1 MISNKN
7 TTIEILNRYGLFA
20 KKKFGQNFLIDN
32 NIVKKIVS
40 TANIDKETGVIE
52 IGPGIGAMTEILAMN
67 AGKVLCYEIDE
78 DMVKILSEVITNDNV
93 KVIHND
99 FLKVNILED
108 ISYFEGLK
116 RIVVVSNL
124 PYYITTPIIFKLL
137 DHSDVISSMYFM
149 VQKEVCTRLTACE
162 GNKDYGSL
170 SVLIKLNGIAKQ
182 EFIVTRN
189 CFYPAPNVDSA
200 IASIV
205 INKDDCSLK
214 NDPNFLKFVHNIFE
228 QKRKTLYNNISS
240 KYDVSKEKVY
250 EVFKEIGLE
259 ESIRAEKLSLEKII
273 KIYEMLIK

>member
-200 IASIV
+200 IVSIV

>member
-32 NIVKKIVS
+32 NIVKKIVT

-200 IASIV
+200 IVSIV

>member
-182 EFIVTRN
+182 EFVVTRN

-200 IASIV
+200 IVSIV

>member
-40 TANIDKETGVIE
+40 TANIDKDTGVIE

-200 IASIV
+200 IVSIV
-205 INKDDCSLK
+205 INKNDCSLK
-214 NDPNFLKFVHNIFE
+214 NDPNFLKFVQNIFE

>member
-108 ISYFEGLK
+108 ISYFAGLK

-182 EFIVTRN
+182 EFVVTRN

-200 IASIV
+200 IVSIV

-214 NDPNFLKFVHNIFE
+214 NDPNFLKFVQNIFE